1 MGTYGQFC
9 PVAKALEVLDER
21 WTLLVVRELL
31 AGSTKFN
38 ELRRGVPRMSPTLLT
53 KRLQRLVGAGLV
65 ERHTDGRRVS
75 YSLTTAGEELRPVV
89 EAVGTWGVRWAPEL
103 GDEDLDPH
111 LLMWDIH
118 RNVDSATLPAGRTTV
133 EFRFGDVPVNVH
145 RWWLVMT
152 PDGDTE
158 VCDANPGLPVSALV
172 DTQLE
177 CLVRVWRGDLG
188 WREAMASG
196 RLTITGP
203 RHRSVPRWLT
213 LSDFAPVP
221 RR

>member
-31 AGSTKFN
+31 AGSTQFN

-53 KRLQRLVGAGLV
+53 KRLQRLVRAGLLQ
-65 ERHTDGRRVS
+65 RHTDGPRVS
-75 YSLTTAGEELRPVV
+75 YSLTAAGKELGPVV
-89 EAVGTWGVRWAPEL
+89 QAMGAWGVRWAPEL

-118 RNVDSATLPAGRTTV
+118 RNVDLAALPAGRTTV
-133 EFRFGDVPVNVH
+133 EFRFRDAPTDAR

-152 PDGDTE
+152 PDGTE
-158 VCDANPGLPVSALV
+158 VCDFDPGFPVSATV
-172 DTQLE
+172 DAQLE

-188 WREAMASG
+188 WREAIASG
-196 RLTITGP
+196 RLEVTGR

-213 LSDFAPVP
+213 LSDFAAVP
-221 RR
+221 RA